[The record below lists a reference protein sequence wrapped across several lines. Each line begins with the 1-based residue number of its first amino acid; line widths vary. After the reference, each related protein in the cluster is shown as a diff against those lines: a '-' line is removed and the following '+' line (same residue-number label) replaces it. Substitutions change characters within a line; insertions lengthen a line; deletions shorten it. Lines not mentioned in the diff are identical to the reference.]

1 MNKLSH
7 KFYPV
12 CNEHFLSINL
22 VLKMYCRCYIN
33 KNEVKKFFTEN
44 NMDSGNVPE
53 ELKGLTDVKEM
64 LIA

>member
-1 MNKLSH
+1 
-7 KFYPV
+7 
-12 CNEHFLSINL
+12 
-22 VLKMYCRCYIN
+22 MYCRCYIN